1 MKTISIIWA
10 TEDVL
15 MRADELGVKLSEQEA
30 DEILD
35 DLLRHHDCQI
45 GICWDTIGVYIH
57 QYETDREESIQ
68 DFNATLLQDEQR
80 YVNNQNK

>member
-45 GICWDTIGVYIH
+45 GICWDTIGIYIH
-57 QYETDREESIQ
+57 QYEIDREEI
-68 DFNATLLQDEQR
+68 
-80 YVNNQNK
+80 NNN